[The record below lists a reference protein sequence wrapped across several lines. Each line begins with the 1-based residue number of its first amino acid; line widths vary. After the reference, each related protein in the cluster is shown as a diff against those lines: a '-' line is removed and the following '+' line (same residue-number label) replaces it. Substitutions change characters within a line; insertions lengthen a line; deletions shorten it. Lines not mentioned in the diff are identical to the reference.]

1 MERHKPRALGDVV
14 REFLEVSGLS
24 RRAELAHV
32 EAAWRKVAGPEVAS
46 RTRLVPGKN
55 RYVVTIEVG
64 SPALLA
70 ELSGFRKRDLV
81 ARMAAELP
89 DQLVKDIK
97 FVQGS
102 L

>member
-1 MERHKPRALGDVV
+1 MKKPRPLGEVV

-24 RRAELAHV
+24 RRAKLSHV
-32 EAAWRKVAGPEVAS
+32 EAAWRRVAGPEVAS
-46 RTRLVPGKN
+46 RSRLVPGKN
-55 RYVVTIEVG
+55 PYVVTIEVG

-70 ELSGFRKRDLV
+70 ELSGFRRADLLR
-81 ARMAAELP
+81 RMQAELP
-89 DQLVKDIK
+89 DQLVKDLK

>member
-1 MERHKPRALGDVV
+1 MKKPRPLGELV
-14 REFLEVSGLS
+14 REFMEVSGLS
-24 RRAELAHV
+24 RRAEQAHV

-46 RTRLVPGKN
+46 RTRLLGVK

-64 SPALLA
+64 SPALLS
-70 ELSGFRKRDLV
+70 ELSGFKKADLTR
-81 ARMAAELP
+81 RMQAELP
-89 DQLVKDIK
+89 DQLVKELK

>member
-1 MERHKPRALGDVV
+1 MKKPRPLGDLI
-14 REFLEVSGLS
+14 REYMEVSGLS

-32 EAAWRKVAGPEVAS
+32 ETAWRKVAGPEVAS
-46 RTRLVPGKN
+46 RTRLLGVK

-64 SPALLA
+64 SPALLS
-70 ELSGFRKRDLV
+70 ELTGFKKADLV
-81 ARMAAELP
+81 RRMQAELP
-89 DQLVKDIK
+89 DQLVKDLK